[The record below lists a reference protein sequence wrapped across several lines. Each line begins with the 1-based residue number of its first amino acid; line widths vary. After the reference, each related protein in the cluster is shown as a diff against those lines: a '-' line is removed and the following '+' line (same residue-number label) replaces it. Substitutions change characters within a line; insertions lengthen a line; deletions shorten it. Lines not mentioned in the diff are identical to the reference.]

1 MATEQ
6 NRLLRAAR
14 ESTPSPGAPG
24 EPMSRAE
31 LADAVNTWLW
41 HHTGTRYE
49 LDDHLI
55 GKWERGIVRCP
66 IREYRAALRAVLGVD
81 SDAALGFY
89 SVRRTTASAAAVMP
103 TAGSGPWTRDDIAV
117 DATEAAQQYLISRR
131 AAVRGAAAILGGPT
145 LLAPLAPWL
154 SPLADDPGLA
164 ARRGPFA
171 LAEVEAIESV
181 TAGFR
186 AWRSTAGLGR
196 TAVVGQLADI
206 VDRVHTAPEGPLTNR
221 VFCAAAELAKISG
234 AMGFDAGH
242 YPSAAEHYVMA
253 ARLAKAGGNTS
264 FGAVAL
270 AALARQLFDL
280 GRPADGLE
288 VVALAQRGTAH
299 NTTPALSA
307 MLATRQAWGHA
318 QRGETY
324 AFERAVDI
332 AETAHSDADPKT
344 EPRWLSGLDSAELAG
359 VIGARYRDLARH
371 EPRHAH
377 NAIVYIGRAI
387 ATRDPRRSRNRALDM
402 ISLARSQVLTGD
414 HEQSAVSIATALPLI
429 DRARPGRLARKLAD
443 WHRETE
449 PLTRVAAIR
458 ETRDII
464 RELLPTTA

>member
-14 ESTPSPGAPG
+14 EITPSPRAPG

-55 GKWERGIVRCP
+55 GKWERGIVRRP
-66 IREYRAALRAVLGVD
+66 IRDYRAALRAILGAD
-81 SDAALGFY
+81 TDAALGFY
-89 SVRRTTASAAAVMP
+89 PACRTTASEPAVMP
-103 TAGSGPWTRDDIAV
+103 VAGSGPWTRDTIAA
-117 DATEAAQQYLISRR
+117 DATEAAEQYLLSRR
-131 AAVRGAAAILGGPT
+131 AAMRGAAAILGGTT

-154 SPLADDPGLA
+154 SPLADEPELA

-186 AWRSTAGLGR
+186 AWRSTTGLGR

-206 VDRVHTAPEGPLTNR
+206 VDRVHTAPDGPLTNR

-234 AMGFDAGH
+234 SMGFDAGH
-242 YPSAAEHYVMA
+242 YPSAADHYVMA

-299 NTTPALSA
+299 NGTPALSA

-318 QRGETY
+318 QRGEAY
-324 AFERAVDI
+324 AFERAVDV
-332 AETAHSDADPKT
+332 AETAHNDADPER

-371 EPRHAH
+371 DSRHAH
-377 NAIVYIGRAI
+377 NAIIYIRRAI
-387 ATRDPRRSRNRALDM
+387 ATRDPGRTRNRALDM
-402 ISLARSQVLTGD
+402 ISLARAQVLTGD
-414 HEQSAVSIATALPLI
+414 HEQSAASITIAIPLI
-429 DRARPGRLARKLAD
+429 DQARPGRLARKLAD
-443 WHRETE
+443 WHHETE
-449 PLTRVAAIR
+449 PHTRVAAIR
-458 ETRDII
+458 ETRSAV